1 MNNKEHRRL
10 EISLKMVS
18 KVGISIFT
26 LLGVAAYLFAFFGI
40 AFTTTKPMQTGE
52 LLFYG
57 IGGALLVG
65 VFIIVMLCFFR
76 YFIRKAFQDFQT

>member
-1 MNNKEHRRL
+1 MKNKEHRRL

-40 AFTTTKPMQTGE
+40 AFTTTRPMQTGD
-52 LLFYG
+52 LLIYG
-57 IGGALLVG
+57 IGGAFVVG

-76 YFIRKAFQDFQT
+76 YFIRKALKDFQS